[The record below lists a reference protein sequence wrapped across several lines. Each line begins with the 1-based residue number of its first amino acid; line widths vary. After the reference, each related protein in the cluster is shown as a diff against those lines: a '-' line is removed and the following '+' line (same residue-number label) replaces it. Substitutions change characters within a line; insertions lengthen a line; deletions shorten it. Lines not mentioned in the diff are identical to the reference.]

1 MNAAAPGRNG
11 GRIVVV
17 GGGLAAGTAVTSLR
31 EQGHDGEIVLFTD
44 EGHAPYERP
53 PLSKSYLMGK
63 DPADKALVQ
72 PPQWY
77 ADHAVEL
84 RTDTRVTGVDPS
96 AHTVTAAG
104 ETIGYDRLLLATGA
118 RPRHL
123 AMADDSGAPVT
134 YLRTLDD
141 STALREQLQRGR
153 RITIIGGG
161 WIGLEVAAAAREAG
175 CEVVVLE
182 GLEQPLVRVLGPE
195 VASIF
200 AGLHREHGVDLR
212 TGVQVSAIDGD
223 GTVTLRD
230 GTRIPSDHLVVGVG
244 VDPATELAEAAGLT
258 VDNGIRV
265 DAQLRTSA
273 PDVLAAG
280 DVANADHPVLGHPIR
295 VEHWDTA
302 IKHGRV
308 AAANLLGGSETADAL
323 PYFFTDQYDLGME
336 YVGNP
341 GPEGYDRVLVRGH
354 RDGDRVFTAWWLRGD
369 LVVAGMHA
377 NDWDA
382 IGGVRRLV
390 GARVD
395 VAGLE
400 DEATPLG
407 EVRILTT

>member
-1 MNAAAPGRNG
+1 MT
-11 GRIVVV
+11 GRIVIV
-17 GGGLAAGTAVTSLR
+17 GGGLAAGTAVSSLR

-44 EGHAPYERP
+44 EPHVPYERP

-63 DPADKALVQ
+63 DPADKAQVQ
-72 PPQWY
+72 SRQWY
-77 ADHAVEL
+77 DDNKVDL
-84 RTDTRVTGVDPS
+84 RTGTRVTAIDPS
-96 AHTVTAAG
+96 GHTVSAG
-104 ETIGYDRLLLATGA
+104 SSTVGYDRLLLATGA

-123 AMADDSGAPVT
+123 DLADDSGAAVT

-141 STALREQLQRGR
+141 STALRERLRPGN
-153 RITIIGGG
+153 RIVVIGGG
-161 WIGLEVAAAAREAG
+161 WIGLEVASAARAAG
-175 CEVVVLE
+175 CDVVVLE
-182 GLEQPLVRVLGPE
+182 ALEQPLVRVLGTE
-195 VASIF
+195 VAEIF

-212 TGVQVSAIDGD
+212 TGVQVTGVSGD
-223 GTVTLRD
+223 GTVTLGD
-230 GTRIPSDHLVVGVG
+230 GTTVPSDHLVVGVG
-244 VDPATELAEAAGLT
+244 VVPATELASAAGLA
-258 VDNGIRV
+258 VDNGVRV

-273 PDVLAAG
+273 PDVFAAG

-308 AAANLLGGSETADAL
+308 AAANLLGGSESADAL

-341 GPEGYDRVLVRGH
+341 GPEGYDRVVVRGH

-382 IGGVRRLV
+382 IAEVRRLV
-390 GARVD
+390 GNRVD

-400 DEATPLG
+400 DDATALG
-407 EVRILTT
+407 EVRILAT